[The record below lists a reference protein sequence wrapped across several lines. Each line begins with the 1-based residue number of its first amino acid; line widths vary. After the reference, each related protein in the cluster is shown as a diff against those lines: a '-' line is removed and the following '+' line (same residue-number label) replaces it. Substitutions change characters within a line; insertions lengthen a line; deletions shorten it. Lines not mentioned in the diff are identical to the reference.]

1 MNEWLHGLV
10 RAREQA
16 VDAVLV
22 TVAVGKGSTPREPG
36 VKMAVTMDASFGTIG
51 GGELEFQAIGVAR
64 GLLATNRAGATDEVT
79 SRRYPLGATMGQHC
93 GGAADLIFERV
104 LHRAEWV
111 TQLSNALAKGEAWVA
126 VTPVD
131 GASDVHFH
139 VSKDSTWGSLG
150 DASLDALACAKARAL
165 LAEEGARST
174 MMKLAPNGRA
184 AQSVLLDPVR
194 PSDFRIVLFGAGH
207 VGRALVRV
215 LGALPCEVDWID
227 SRANEFPL
235 DLPSNVRKIVTDR
248 AVDVASA
255 APRDSYFLAMTHSH
269 ALDFELV
276 KRLLERGD
284 FAYCGM
290 IGSSTKRRTF
300 ENSLEKQGVA
310 RATLAR
316 LTCPI
321 GIDGIGGKEPGSIAV
336 SVAAQLL
343 MVREARRAVVHADS
357 LPVSAA

>member
-1 MNEWLHGLV
+1 MNEWLQGLV
-10 RAREQA
+10 RAHERG

-36 VKMAVTMDASFGTIG
+36 VKMAVTMDTSSGTIG

-64 GLLATNRAGATDEVT
+64 GLLGTNREGASHDVT
-79 SRRYPLGATMGQHC
+79 SRRYPLGASMGQHC
-93 GGAADLIFERV
+93 GGAAELIFERV
-104 LHRAEWV
+104 LHSAEWV
-111 TQLSNALAKGEAWVA
+111 LQLSTALTKGEAWVA

-131 GASDVHFH
+131 GASDVHLH
-139 VSKDSTWGSLG
+139 VSNDSTWGTLG
-150 DASLDALACAKARAL
+150 DVHLDAMASAKARAV
-165 LAEEGARST
+165 LADERARST
-174 MMKLAPNGRA
+174 MTTLESVGRA
-184 AQSVLLDPVR
+184 VQSVLLDPVR
-194 PSDFRIVLFGAGH
+194 PSDFRVVLFGAGH

-227 SRANEFPL
+227 SRASEFPA
-235 DLPSNVRKIVTDR
+235 DLPSNVRKIVTDG
-248 AVDVASA
+248 AVDVASS

-276 KRLLERGD
+276 KTILERGD

-300 ENSLEKQGVA
+300 ENGLEKQGVA
-310 RATLAR
+310 RAALDR

-336 SVAAQLL
+336 GVAAQLL
-343 MVREARRAVVHADS
+343 MVREGSRN
-357 LPVSAA
+357 